1 MPKTEQQIVIDA
13 PIDEVFDVIV
23 DYERYPEFLPEMKH
37 VQIQSRDDGVAL
49 VSFELEIIMRLGY
62 TLRLVED
69 RPTAVNW
76 TLQEAKMFSHNAG
89 GWKLEKLDDASTR
102 ATYGLEI
109 KLRGLIPK
117 SVSSRLIGTTLP
129 NTLQRFKDR
138 IEGKA

>member
-1 MPKTEQQIVIDA
+1 MPKTEQQIVIEA
-13 PIDEVFDVIV
+13 PIEDVFDVIV
-23 DYERYPEFLPEMKH
+23 DYDRYPEFLPEMKN
-37 VQIQSRDDGVAL
+37 VQVQSQNDGVSI

-76 TLQEAKMFSHNAG
+76 TLQDAKMFSANNG
-89 GWKLEKLDDASTR
+89 GWKLEKLSDSQTR

-117 SVSSRLIGTTLP
+117 SVSTRLIGTTLP
-129 NTLQRFKDR
+129 NTLHRFKER